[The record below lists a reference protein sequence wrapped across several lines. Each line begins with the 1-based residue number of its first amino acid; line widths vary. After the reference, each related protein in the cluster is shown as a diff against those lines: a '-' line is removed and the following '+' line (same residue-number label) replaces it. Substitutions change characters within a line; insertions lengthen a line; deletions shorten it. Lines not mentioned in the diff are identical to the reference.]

1 MSYPEY
7 IRENLGGLA
16 DYLLQP
22 PAPSELDDNGCFSKE
37 ACKHVDQLVLADLSH
52 RIKGF
57 YMPAEPVRGTNPNN
71 KWRTVSCLQK
81 AIRFE
86 DAEMAKFAASAA
98 YDMDKS
104 YLLRRLGI
112 CAIEDVGAGNL
123 YGLLAVLAAS
133 GSQQW
138 RQTVDE
144 RGSPVSWQSF
154 WRSGRKTAR
163 PATC

>member
-7 IRENLGGLA
+7 IRKNLGGLA

-22 PAPSELDDNGCFSKE
+22 PEPSELDDNGCFSKE

-112 CAIEDVGAGNL
+112 CAIEDARAGAVRPAGGAG
-123 YGLLAVLAAS
+123 GKRLAAMAPD
-133 GSQQW
+133 
-138 RQTVDE
+138 R
-144 RGSPVSWQSF
+144 R
-154 WRSGRKTAR
+154 
-163 PATC
+163 